1 MGSDQKTSWSKSKA
15 RCVTVFDVLIL
26 LNVFAYSA
34 LGQVWCMLLIRV
46 YQTCIY
52 ANWYILVQGVSQ
64 NGRQGRISKERIS
77 KVEDLLLA

>member
-1 MGSDQKTSWSKSKA
+1 
-15 RCVTVFDVLIL
+15 
-26 LNVFAYSA
+26 
-34 LGQVWCMLLIRV
+34 MLLIRV